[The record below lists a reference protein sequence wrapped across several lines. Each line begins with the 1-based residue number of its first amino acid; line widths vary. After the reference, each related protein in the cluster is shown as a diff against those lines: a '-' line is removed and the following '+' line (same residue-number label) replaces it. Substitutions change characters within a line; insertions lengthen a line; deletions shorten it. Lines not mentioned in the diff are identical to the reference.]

1 MRTLAT
7 TLAVATVPTL
17 PAAAKSDVVEDGTM
31 KIDIGEHGRKT
42 VVPHAAS
49 GWPNRIR
56 TMSSAQ
62 YRELTEILKR
72 TVC

>member
-7 TLAVATVPTL
+7 TLAMATVPT
-17 PAAAKSDVVEDGTM
+17 AAKSDVVEDGTM
-31 KIDIGEHGRKT
+31 KIDIGEHRRKT

>member
-7 TLAVATVPTL
+7 TLAMATVPT
-17 PAAAKSDVVEDGTM
+17 AAKSDVVEDGTM